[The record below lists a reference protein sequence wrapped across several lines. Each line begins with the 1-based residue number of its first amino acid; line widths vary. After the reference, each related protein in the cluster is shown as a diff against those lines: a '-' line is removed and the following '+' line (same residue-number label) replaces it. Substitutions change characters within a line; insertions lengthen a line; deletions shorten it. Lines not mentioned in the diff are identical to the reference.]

1 MFYDECD
8 LVFSKVHTLFVW
20 SQKGK
25 INYWSP
31 QSIPMDS
38 RGQVSVS
45 DLIHLLQTPT
55 GEELNSEEVD
65 VIVEAV
71 GEIKDK
77 NNMVELKKLMELL
90 IDNEPEEQH
99 LEL

>member
-1 MFYDECD
+1 
-8 LVFSKVHTLFVW
+8 
-20 SQKGK
+20 
-25 INYWSP
+25 
-31 QSIPMDS
+31 MDS

-71 GEIKDK
+71 GGIKDK
-77 NNMVELKKLMELL
+77 NNMVELKKLVELL
-90 IDNEPEEQH
+90 IDNEPEEQ